1 MAAASLEL
9 NTGQRVPPICFG
21 GGQRIRE
28 GRVFEEA
35 LEAGYRFFDTAFTY
49 RNDHL
54 VFDSDIGRR
63 LLAEQRERI
72 VVCSK
77 TSLGHSLPVAVH
89 EALDRMG
96 VGYLDLLLLHHPI
109 GDGDR
114 DPLGRLSA
122 TWEAMEQ
129 LVDVGLVGAIGL
141 SNTGCSLLGFVL
153 DGCRIPPAV
162 DQVEFHPYLQQ
173 RELLA
178 MCTAAGVRL
187 QAYCPLGSPWRRA
200 AAGAKPPTADPVVT
214 AIADAKRLT
223 PSQIVLRW
231 HMDKGVIPVVSATQ
245 VDHMRENLGALD
257 LEPLAP
263 AETRAIDDLDRQE
276 RIWTDAAKLA
286 GLCGTVTDGVLTIPE
301 SWPQ

>member
-1 MAAASLEL
+1 MAAGSVEL
-9 NTGQRVPPICFG
+9 NTGQRVPSICFG

-54 VFDSDIGRR
+54 VFDSEIGRR
-63 LLAEQRERI
+63 LLAEERESI

-77 TSLGHSLPVAVH
+77 NSVDHSLPAAAH
-89 EALDRMG
+89 EALGRMG

-109 GDGDR
+109 GSGDR
-114 DPLGRLSA
+114 DHLAELGG
-122 TWEAMEQ
+122 TWEAMER
-129 LVDVGLVGAIGL
+129 LVDDGLVRAIGL

-173 RELLA
+173 HELLA
-178 MCTAAGVRL
+178 MCTAAGIRL
-187 QAYCPLGSPWRRA
+187 QAYCPLGSPWQREA
-200 AAGAKPPTADPVVT
+200 SGTKPPTADPVVT
-214 AIADAKRLT
+214 AIADARGWS

-231 HMDKGVIPVVSATQ
+231 HMDKGVIPVVSAKQ
-245 VDHMRENLGALD
+245 VDHMHENLETLD
-257 LEPLAP
+257 REPLAP
-263 AETRAIDDLDRQE
+263 AEREAIDDLDRQD
-276 RIWTDAAKLA
+276 RIWTDDAKLA